1 MLNNFLLMT
10 GGELSVLVT
19 SFFNFAKNTFLDFT
33 VADAVDIILLTVL
46 FTLSFKFL
54 KRRKAGA
61 LILGIFVCLIFYV
74 ISSIFSLS
82 GIRFILSGLF
92 QIGAIA
98 LVVIFQPEL
107 RELLERVG
115 TGSLKGIRSFG
126 QDSKN
131 KEEQYRIIKNITK
144 AVHILSVEKTGA
156 LIVVTRTT
164 SLDDIIHSGIIV
176 NADVSDSLLR
186 NLFYNKAPLH
196 DGAVVIDGDKIV
208 AASCILPL
216 PRRTYVDADLG
227 TRHRAAIG
235 LSEISDALIIAVSEE
250 TGIISVAKECE
261 LIRDFT
267 AETLRKFLVKE
278 LLREENVDDN
288 N

>member
-1 MLNNFLLMT
+1 MLNGCFMLTVGDDIYGLIC
-10 GGELSVLVT
+10 
-19 SFFNFAKNTFLDFT
+19 SFWNFAKNAFVNFSI
-33 VADAVDIILLTVL
+33 ADAVDIFLLTVL
-46 FTLSFKFL
+46 FSLAFRFL
-54 KRRKAGA
+54 RKRKAGA
-61 LILGIFVCLIFYV
+61 LIFGIIICLMVFI
-74 ISSIFSLS
+74 ISSIVPLT

-107 RELLERVG
+107 RELLESVG
-115 TGSLKGIRSFG
+115 SGSLKGIRSFG
-126 QDSKN
+126 QDERN
-131 KEEQYRIIKNITK
+131 KEAQYRTIKNISK

-164 SLDDIIHSGIIV
+164 RLDDIIQSGTVI
-176 NADVSDSLLR
+176 NADVSDALLR

-196 DGAVVIDGDKIV
+196 DGAVIIDGDRIV

-216 PRRTYVDADLG
+216 PRRTYVEQDLG

-235 LSEISDALIIAVSEE
+235 LSEISDAIIIAVSEE

-261 LIRDFT
+261 LSRGFT
-267 AETLRKFLVKE
+267 DETLRKYLVRE
-278 LLREENVDDN
+278 ILREDFDDN